1 MAPPC
6 GVPSARLPL
15 SSSMARK
22 TRKVPPVTQPSD
34 VQVVPETLHWKAEP
48 VAVERDRYQ
57 RRSTV
62 AHAEP
67 EPGLGMSRAA
77 RSHSASEE
85 TIDSQ
90 CPSFFFV
97 VVPRAMASLPQ
108 GPT

>member
-22 TRKVPPVTQPSD
+22 TRKRPPVMQPSD
-34 VQVVPETLHWKAEP
+34 VQVVPETLHWKAEL

-62 AHAEP
+62 DHAEP

-77 RSHSASEE
+77 RSHSACDDP
-85 TIDSQ
+85 IDSQ
-90 CPSFFFV
+90 WASLFFV
-97 VVPRAMASLPQ
+97 VRTRARASLPQ